1 MNVIAK
7 KISETRKAK
16 GLTQEELAEKSKV
29 NLRTIQR
36 IENNESEPRGKT
48 LSLICDA
55 LQIDISE
62 LTIIENEKIIGIGA
76 KIVNGLFLVTLN
88 LVLMGI
94 VGFLTLDS
102 NANMNSRFGGILISI
117 FLPIFIV
124 LLTKKMSGIER
135 MLKFGLGYI
144 AYFILVMITQG
155 FPVGFISGLFPC
167 LLLSL
172 IVLYFGQKLIEFRNH
187 NAEKLC

>member
-1 MNVIAK
+1 MNIVAK

-55 LQIDISE
+55 LQLDIAE
-62 LTIIENEKIIGIGA
+62 LRIIENEKIIGIGA
-76 KIVNGLFLVTLN
+76 KIVNGLFLIALN

-94 VGFLTLDS
+94 IGFLTLDS

-117 FLPIFIV
+117 FLPIFII

-144 AYFILVMITQG
+144 AYFILVMITHG
-155 FPVGFISGLFPC
+155 FPVGFVSGLFPC
-167 LLLSL
+167 ILLSL
-172 IVLYFGQKLIEFRNH
+172 SVLCFGQKMIEDRNQ
-187 NAEKLC
+187 NVE